1 MEPLSDSERLEILTD
16 AVRRAVS
23 VMLNYIDPAN
33 GVSRDDALN
42 DFIEIFDST
51 KVARA
56 AGMHTPM
63 IVDVIGG
70 GRSSKGVAG

>member
-1 MEPLSDSERLEILTD
+1 MSDSERLEILSD

-33 GVSRDDALN
+33 GISRDDALD

-56 AGMHTPM
+56 AGVHTPI
-63 IVDVIGG
+63 IVEVIEGP
-70 GRSSKGVAG
+70 RLSKGAAS